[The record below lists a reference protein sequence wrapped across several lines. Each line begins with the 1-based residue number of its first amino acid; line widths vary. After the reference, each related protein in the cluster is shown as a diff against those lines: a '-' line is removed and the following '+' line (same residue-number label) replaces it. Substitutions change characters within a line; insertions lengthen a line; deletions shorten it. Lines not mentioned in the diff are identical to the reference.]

1 MSKCWL
7 YQQEG
12 GQPIPQDTA
21 GFHGH
26 SLQGISG
33 REEGG
38 LQSVGLR
45 VGGGTHQ
52 SLTTMSGRNL
62 SSSSSQ

>member
-1 MSKCWL
+1 M
-7 YQQEG
+7 
-12 GQPIPQDTA
+12 PQDTA
-21 GFHGH
+21 GFRGH
-26 SLQGISG
+26 SLQGIAG

-38 LQSVGLR
+38 LQSVGLGE
-45 VGGGTHQ
+45 GGPTYQ

>member
-12 GQPIPQDTA
+12 GQPMPQDTA
-21 GFHGH
+21 GFRGH

-33 REEGG
+33 REERG
-38 LQSVGLR
+38 LQNVGLGE
-45 VGGGTHQ
+45 GGPTHQ

>member
-7 YQQEG
+7 CQQEG
-12 GQPIPQDTA
+12 GQPVPQDTA
-21 GFHGH
+21 GFSRH

-38 LQSVGLR
+38 LQSVRLR
-45 VGGGTHQ
+45 WGPP
-52 SLTTMSGRNL
+52 LTSP
-62 SSSSSQ
+62 